1 MKIKCPNDAT
11 HNEFHVTVRVAQ
23 DWLVDEGGHF
33 LECTDECSQIYSGP
47 QSDSYYECALCGEV
61 AEVVS

>member
-23 DWLVDEGGHF
+23 DWLVDESGHF
-33 LECTDECSQIYSGP
+33 FRMYG
-47 QSDSYYECALCGEV
+47 
-61 AEVVS
+61 